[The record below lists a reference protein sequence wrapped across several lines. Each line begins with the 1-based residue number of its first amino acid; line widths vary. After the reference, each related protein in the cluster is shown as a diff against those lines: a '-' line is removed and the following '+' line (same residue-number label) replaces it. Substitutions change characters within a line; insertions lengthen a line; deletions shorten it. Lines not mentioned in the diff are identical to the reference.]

1 MKVFDAI
8 VVGGGIIGL
17 SLAVELRKSLSE
29 VMVLDRAEAG
39 GEASSAGAG
48 MLAASEVEGPDAL
61 CALAH
66 LSAEMYPAFVQQ
78 LESATGLKVD
88 FNQNGAICLAA
99 DPQQVHAAMSE
110 QQLAELEPALIG
122 TSLYAGFS
130 SEAFVEPR
138 SLLTALVA
146 YAKHADVHIH
156 HGSEVTSMNI
166 EGDTVTGVTTSK
178 TAYAAKIVVNCAGA
192 WAGSISPLKIPTR
205 PVKGH
210 MLALIPQRESMIE
223 HVIRQR
229 DADVYLVPRADG
241 RIAVGSTVEE
251 AGFNK
256 QVDPATILRLHQSA
270 ADLIPAL
277 GEARIHESWTG
288 LRPGT
293 PDGFP
298 MMGKTSIK
306 NYFVSTGHYRNGILL
321 APASAVA
328 MSNVI
333 TAQKTVLDISTL
345 SPLRFITKGQ

>member
-1 MKVFDAI
+1 VKVFDAI

-17 SLAVELRKSLSE
+17 TLALELRKSQKNVL
-29 VMVLDRAEAG
+29 VLDRAEPG

-48 MLAASEVEGPDAL
+48 MLAAAEVEGPDAL

-66 LSAEMYPAFVQQ
+66 LSAEMYPEFIER
-78 LESATGLKVD
+78 LESAAGLKVD
-88 FNQNGAICLAA
+88 FNQNGAICLAT
-99 DPQQVHAAMSE
+99 DPKQVHASMSE

-138 SLLTALVA
+138 SLLNALVA
-146 YAKHADVHIH
+146 YAKHEGVHIH
-156 HGSEVTSMNI
+156 HGSEVTSINI
-166 EGDTVTGVTTSK
+166 EDDTVTGVTTSK
-178 TAYAAKIVVNCAGA
+178 TAYAAKAVVNCAGA
-192 WAGSISPLKIPTR
+192 WAGSISPVKLPTR

-210 MLALIPQRESMIE
+210 MLALIPQRGSMIQ
-223 HVIRQR
+223 HVVRQR

-251 AGFNK
+251 AGFDK
-256 QVDPATILRLHQSA
+256 HVDPATVLRLHQSA
-270 ADLIPAL
+270 ADLLPAL
-277 GEARIHESWTG
+277 GEARLHESWTG

-298 MMGKTSIK
+298 IMGKTPIE

-321 APASAVA
+321 APASALV
-328 MSNVI
+328 MSNMI
-333 TAQKTVLDISTL
+333 ADQDTMLDISAL
-345 SPLRFITKGQ
+345 SPMRFITNAE